1 MAGSIADCQFGFMKG
16 RSSQQQLLIM
26 LDKILTD
33 LENKICSDVVYLD
46 FRKAFDSVDHNILLS
61 KLQSMGIVGQLLNW
75 FVAYLDNRRQL
86 VTVHGHYSD
95 ILPVTSGVPQGSIL
109 GPLLFLIYINDL
121 PESVSHTLP
130 LLFADDTKCLGS
142 VRTRSSNTTDLQLDL
157 DSLSL
162 WSLTNNIAFN
172 AAKSALLSF
181 PHGSV
186 PISSFHQWNRDP
198 DGFINS

>member
-1 MAGSIADCQFGFMKG
+1 MIQMTYE
-16 RSSQQQLLIM
+16 Q
-26 LDKILTD
+26 
-33 LENKICSDVVYLD
+33 Y
-46 FRKAFDSVDHNILLS
+46 
-61 KLQSMGIVGQLLNW
+61 
-75 FVAYLDNRRQL
+75 RRQL

-95 ILPVTSGVPQGSIL
+95 RILPVTSGVPQGSIL

-142 VRTRSSNTTDLQLDL
+142 VRTRSSITTDLQLDL

-172 AAKSALLSF
+172 AAKVLC
-181 PHGSV
+181 
-186 PISSFHQWNRDP
+186 
-198 DGFINS
+198 